1 MQRLG
6 YFKHLVR
13 RVTSTNTASIENLG
27 NDLINVVTR
36 KVSVPLTDELAN
48 YIRIRLSDRVYDK
61 QKKIVDEWQKNGSP
75 IPGTDLLVEIQD
87 LFLSDRSIP
96 SGVGKLVKDDN
107 NIYPP
112 FGINL
117 GLLRAGTN
125 STTTR
130 AISFLHLVSEQEL
143 KAFIEYIPGVNPLL
157 LTQQQSL
164 LLLYS
169 LLDNDG
175 EIVTPLWW
183 FLSKSEPFNDR
194 NAGDLLPS
202 IYRSV
207 IARHRKR
214 ALSVDMRE
222 RLAVLEKSAGSI
234 ALQADKIRY
243 AGGTAREHASRPRL
257 EPYVDI
263 GIFDKPDRLKYEYTF
278 SNAGRVW
285 AERFGGEKS
294 SEDIEI
300 LLQTRYFATAAN
312 ALGRTPEL
320 LPDDEIPTYLRDAWK
335 TISSPNGY
343 APIEEIALLAGI
355 NSLFN
360 NNKIFEIASAR
371 DALIAFQK
379 NNPYQVRFTV
389 DRLGNLA
396 HAKFIDESGAS

>member
-1 MQRLG
+1 
-6 YFKHLVR
+6 
-13 RVTSTNTASIENLG
+13 
-27 NDLINVVTR
+27 
-36 KVSVPLTDELAN
+36 
-48 YIRIRLSDRVYDK
+48 
-61 QKKIVDEWQKNGSP
+61 
-75 IPGTDLLVEIQD
+75 
-87 LFLSDRSIP
+87 
-96 SGVGKLVKDDN
+96 
-107 NIYPP
+107 
-112 FGINL
+112 
-117 GLLRAGTN
+117 
-125 STTTR
+125 
-130 AISFLHLVSEQEL
+130 
-143 KAFIEYIPGVNPLL
+143 
-157 LTQQQSL
+157 
-164 LLLYS
+164 
-169 LLDNDG
+169 
-175 EIVTPLWW
+175 
-183 FLSKSEPFNDR
+183 
-194 NAGDLLPS
+194 
-202 IYRSV
+202 
-207 IARHRKR
+207 
-214 ALSVDMRE
+214 MRE